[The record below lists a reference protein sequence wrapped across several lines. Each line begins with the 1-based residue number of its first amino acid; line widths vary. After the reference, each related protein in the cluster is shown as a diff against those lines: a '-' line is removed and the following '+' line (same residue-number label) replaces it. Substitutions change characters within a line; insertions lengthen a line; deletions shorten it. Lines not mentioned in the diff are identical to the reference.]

1 LISVC
6 NICGGN
12 GLERIPGYARLAR
25 VSSDCKP
32 RPQGGELHICRRC
45 GGVQKPATEA
55 FLTEI
60 GEIYGGYDVYYQGG
74 GAEQISLDRR
84 DGTLKRRSDLI
95 VERLFAAASL
105 KAPGATLDFGCGNG
119 VMLRAIARREP
130 GWVLDGLDLDDR
142 YRSQL
147 SNIAGFRKLV
157 IAGQDEE
164 APETYDLVTMIHALE
179 HLTDPLQSLKD
190 IARRLKPQG
199 LLFIESPNLADNPF
213 DLLIADHATHFT
225 MRSVAHL
232 LHRAGFAVKLL
243 ATDWVAKELSV
254 IAARDPAALATE
266 ASPQRE
272 ENAVDDALAWLDA
285 VARRARDH
293 AAKGPLAVF
302 GTSIAATWLTATIGV
317 ENVAFYVDEDSS
329 RQGREH
335 FGRRIVAPGEVPRG
349 LPVFICLSPSLAANV
364 AQRMSAAGLTCIV

>member
-1 LISVC
+1 MC

-12 GLERIPGYARLAR
+12 DLERIPGYARLAR

-32 RPQGGELHICRRC
+32 RPKGGELHICRLC
-45 GGVQKPATEA
+45 GGVQKAATKA

-60 GEIYGGYDVYYQGG
+60 REIYGGYDVYYQGG

-105 KAPGATLDFGCGNG
+105 AAPGAALDFGCGNG

-157 IAGQDEE
+157 IAGQDDES
-164 APETYDLVTMIHALE
+164 PETYDLITMIHALE

-199 LLFIESPNLADNPF
+199 LLFIQSPNLADNPF

-225 MRSVAHL
+225 TRSVTHL
-232 LHRAGFAVKLL
+232 LRRAGVAVELL

-254 IAARDPAALATE
+254 IAVRDPAPTATE
-266 ASPQRE
+266 ARPQRE
-272 ENAVDDALAWLDA
+272 ENAVDDALAWLDG
-285 VARRARDH
+285 VALRARDH
-293 AAKGPLAVF
+293 AAKGPIAVF
-302 GTSIAATWLTATIGV
+302 GTSIAATWLTATIGA

-349 LPVFICLSPSLAANV
+349 LPVFICLSPALAANV
-364 AQRMSAAGLTCIV
+364 AERMRAAGLTCIV

>member
-1 LISVC
+1 MAC
-6 NICGGN
+6 HICGGN
-12 GLERIPGYARLAR
+12 DLERIPGYARLAR

-32 RPQGGELHICRRC
+32 RPKGGELYVCRSC
-45 GGVQKPATEA
+45 GGVQKPATAA
-55 FLTEI
+55 FLAEI

-105 KAPGATLDFGCGNG
+105 KAPASALDFGCGNG

-147 SNIAGFRKLV
+147 SNIEGFRRLV
-157 IAGQDEE
+157 IAGADEE
-164 APETYDLVTMIHALE
+164 RPETYDLVTMIHALE
-179 HLTDPLQSLKD
+179 HLTDPLHSLKD
-190 IARRLKPQG
+190 IARRLKPG
-199 LLFIESPNLADNPF
+199 GMLFIESPNVADNPF

-225 MRSVAHL
+225 PKSVAHL
-232 LHRAGFAVKLL
+232 LARAGFAVKQL

-254 IAARDPAALATE
+254 IAVRDDSLAASTAGPQHE
-266 ASPQRE
+266 AI
-272 ENAVDDALAWLDA
+272 ALDDALAWLDG
-285 VARRARDH
+285 VAGRARDR

-302 GTSIAATWLTATIGV
+302 GTSIAATWLTATIGAG
-317 ENVAFYVDEDSS
+317 NVAFYVDEDSS
-329 RQGREH
+329 RQGRSH
-335 FGRRIVAPGEVPRG
+335 FGKPIVAPPEVPRDM
-349 LPVFICLSPSLAANV
+349 PVFVCLSPALAANV
-364 AQRMSAAGLTCIV
+364 AERMRAAGLTCIV

>member
-1 LISVC
+1 LTSAC
-6 NICGGN
+6 NICGGEA
-12 GLERIPGYARLAR
+12 LERIPFYDRLAR

-32 RPQGGELHICRRC
+32 RPAGGELYVCRIC
-45 GGVQKPATEA
+45 GGVQKPATPA
-55 FLTEI
+55 FLAEI

-105 KAPGATLDFGCGNG
+105 TTPGAALDFGCGNG
-119 VMLRAIARREP
+119 VMLRAIEHHEP

-147 SNIAGFRKLV
+147 SNIEGFRQLV
-157 IAGQDEE
+157 IAGRNDD
-164 APETYDLVTMIHALE
+164 ATETYDLVTMIHALE
-179 HLTDPLQSLKD
+179 HLTDPLHSLQE
-190 IARRLKPQG
+190 IARRLKPAG

-225 MRSVAHL
+225 PKSIGHL
-232 LHRAGFAVKLL
+232 LRRAGFVVKLI

-254 IAARDPAALATE
+254 IAAKNPSHVSTAAD
-266 ASPQRE
+266 PQRE
-272 ENAVDDALAWLDA
+272 ENDVAGALAWLDGI
-285 VARRARDH
+285 ARRAKDH
-293 AAKGPLAVF
+293 AAKSPIAVF

-329 RQGREH
+329 RQGRSH
-335 FGRRIVAPGEVPRG
+335 FGKRIVAPGDVPHG
-349 LPVFICLSPSLAANV
+349 MPVFICLSPALAANV
-364 AQRMSAAGLTCIV
+364 AQRMSAVGLTCIV